1 MTKDTIRDPEKKDS
15 DKKDTD
21 ANKDPDKSEKTSKD
35 QTSEAA
41 DSAEG
46 GEAVVGE
53 AEQAAELYKGNV
65 IKYLLVPENTVIPV
79 GLSED
84 MIVVQ
89 MPTDKRMY
97 PITRY

>member
-1 MTKDTIRDPEKKDS
+1 MQEYFKIYHYDKGITLHGSRCDKRTPSVGPEKKDS

-46 GEAVVGE
+46 GEAG
-53 AEQAAELYKGNV
+53 
-65 IKYLLVPENTVIPV
+65 
-79 GLSED
+79 S
-84 MIVVQ
+84 
-89 MPTDKRMY
+89 R
-97 PITRY
+97 